1 VRLVLDASAAVRLV
15 LRGEH
20 SAGLLAALDEA
31 RVVTAPALFVAEV
44 ANALW
49 KYHRNGNLSLDDAVV
64 RYDEAIALVDEMTPD
79 GEIVTEAIAEACRR
93 NHPVYDLLYAVLA
106 RRHGAAVLTLDTRL
120 RGLLGEMGI
129 PVAGSI
135 GG

>member
-1 VRLVLDASAAVRLV
+1 VSSSGV
-15 LRGEH
+15 LRGEQ
-20 SAGLLAALDEA
+20 SARLLAALDKA
-31 RVVTAPALFVAEV
+31 AVVTAPGLFVAEV

-64 RYDEAIALVDEMTPD
+64 RYEEAMALVDQVTPD

-106 RRHGAAVLTLDTRL
+106 RRHGAAVLTLDARL
-120 RGLLGEMGI
+120 NGLLTQMGI
-129 PVAGSI
+129 PVAGSMP
-135 GG
+135 G